1 MRGVLATVMAAS
13 VICCG
18 TESSSTVASPAP
30 TPVAA
35 SLQQLSPYYGSYL
48 DGSGDVVV
56 IARLG
61 WFFDMKTAA
70 YRTMYATSSP
80 THFTIG
86 LRFLEPT
93 PKFADLSFG
102 PETLTISGSG
112 QARTARRIAY
122 KETQVAI
129 PAQGAQ
135 LAGAI
140 TEPLGVAPHP
150 GIVIVH
156 GAERGERHFYDVWVG
171 VYASMGFAVLTYD
184 KRGVGSSTGAYPGE
198 FPTTEALNVYADD
211 AAAARDFLARWPG
224 IDASRTGFHG
234 GSQGGWTVPLAIMRH
249 GVGAFAVLV
258 SAPATT
264 VDQTDLWASFTGGGA
279 NAPTESNDQ
288 MLADVR
294 RSGGG
299 YDPTPT
305 LRAMTVPAIWVL
317 GTNDRTVPTAVCV
330 ELLNAMHKA
339 NFTVH
344 LVPTGH
350 GLLVNPTGL
359 LAGDASSPGLAPD
372 LVSTLKEWFAS
383 EVKAA

>member
-1 MRGVLATVMAAS
+1 MRLVVATL
-13 VICCG
+13 
-18 TESSSTVASPAP
+18 
-30 TPVAA
+30 VAA
-35 SLQQLSPYYGSYL
+35 SLTSCGTASPGPEASTAPVPASVQQLLPYYGSYA
-48 DGSGDVVV
+48 DGRGHVLV

-70 YRTMYATSSP
+70 YRTIYATRSP
-80 THFTIG
+80 SRFTIG
-86 LRFLEPT
+86 MRFLEPT
-93 PKFADLSFG
+93 PKFADLSFSG
-102 PETLTISGSG
+102 QTLTVSESG
-112 QARTARRIAY
+112 QVTTARRIAY
-122 KETQVAI
+122 RETQVVI

-140 TEPLGVAPHP
+140 TEPLGSAPHP

-156 GAERGERHFYDVWVG
+156 GAERGERQIYDVWVG

-184 KRGVGSSTGAYPGE
+184 KRGVGASTGTYPGE
-198 FPTTEALNVYADD
+198 FPTTEALNIYADD

-224 IDASRTGFHG
+224 VDPSRVGFHG
-234 GSQGGWTVPLAIMRH
+234 GSQGGWTVPLAILRH
-249 GVGAFAVLV
+249 GGGAFAVLV

-264 VDQTDLWASFTGGGA
+264 VDQTDLWAGFTGGGA
-279 NAPTESNDQ
+279 NSPSESNDQ
-288 MLADVR
+288 MLAEVR
-294 RSGGG
+294 RASGG
-299 YDPTPT
+299 YDPMAA
-305 LRAMTVPAIWVL
+305 LRAMAVPAIWVL

-330 ELLNAMHKA
+330 ELLNAMHMA

-359 LAGDASSPGLAPD
+359 LSDDDHSPGLAPD
-372 LVSTLKEWFAS
+372 LVPTLKQWFAD